1 MVVVL
6 EAQFYTRAV
15 GTDVVHREMTTA
27 ARGDDS

>member
-6 EAQFYTRAV
+6 ESWNYTRAV
-15 GTDVVHREMTTA
+15 GTDVVHVALSTA